1 MQFAVYALTG
11 VVTVTVTHALPTG
24 VDLLHDPSLNKG
36 TAFTEA
42 ERDALGLRGLL
53 PPRVFTI
60 REQEERTLE
69 NYHQQALPLQKY
81 IMMAAL
87 QDRNETLFYRTVLD
101 HVSEMMPIIYTPTV
115 GEACQKLGHI
125 FRRPRG
131 IYVSRHDRGRI
142 REVLENWPRRDVD
155 VIVVTDGERILG
167 LGDLGAQGMGIPI
180 GKLALYTALAGVH
193 PRRCLPITLDV
204 GTNNAQLLSDPLYF
218 GTLERR
224 LRGAEYEEF
233 VEEFVLAVQ
242 EVFPGV
248 LLQFEDFATENAI
261 HLLEKYRNRICTFN
275 DDIQGTAGVTLA
287 GLIAANRLTKRAL
300 HEEQILFYG
309 AGEAAS
315 GIGNLIVS
323 AIVKQGI
330 PVEKAR
336 SRIWF
341 VDSKGLVVKSRTDLA
356 HHKQPYAHEH
366 ESLKSLEDI
375 VEALQPTCLIG
386 VSGQPQSFTE
396 TILRRMGEFNE
407 RPIIFSLSNP
417 TAKSECTAEQA
428 YRLTDGRAIF
438 ASGSPFPPCDYKGR
452 RLVPGQGNN
461 AYVFPGLG
469 LGIIASR
476 ARHVTDEM
484 FYVAART
491 LAHLVTPEYLE
502 KGTVFPPLE
511 HIRQVSAAIATAVAQ
526 EAYDSGLAQAPKPAD
541 LPSYLRS
548 LMYEPEY
555 ESYV

>member
-1 MQFAVYALTG
+1 VTDTLTF
-11 VVTVTVTHALPTG
+11 PTG
-24 VDLLHDPSLNKG
+24 VSILHDPTLNKG

-42 ERDALGLRGLL
+42 ERDALRLRGLL

-60 REQEERTLE
+60 REQEQRILE
-69 NYHQQALPLQKY
+69 NYHQKSSALEKY
-81 IMMAAL
+81 VMMAAL

-101 HVSEMMPIIYTPTV
+101 NVAEMMPIIYTPTV

-131 IYVSRHDRGRI
+131 LYVSVHDRGRV
-142 REVLENWPRRDVD
+142 REVLENWPHRDVD

-180 GKLALYTALAGVH
+180 GKLALYTSLAGIH
-193 PRRCLPITLDV
+193 PQRCLPITLDV
-204 GTNNAQLLSDPLYF
+204 GTNNAALLSDSLYF
-218 GTLERR
+218 GILQNRV
-224 LRGAEYEEF
+224 RGQEYADFLEEF
-233 VEEFVLAVQ
+233 VMAVQ

-261 HLLEKYRNRICTFN
+261 QLLERYRHRICTFN

-287 GLIAANRLTKRAL
+287 GLLAADRLTKRPL
-300 HEEQILFYG
+300 KDERILFYG

-323 AIVKQGI
+323 AMVKQGLT
-330 PVEKAR
+330 PGQAR

-356 HHKQPYAHEH
+356 HHKLPYAHEH
-366 ESLKSLEDI
+366 APIKPLDAI
-375 VEALQPTCLIG
+375 VDAVKPTCLIG
-386 VSGQPQSFTE
+386 VSGQPQAFTE
-396 TILRRMGEFNE
+396 RVLRRMGELND
-407 RPIIFSLSNP
+407 RPMIFSLSNP

-428 YRLTDGRAIF
+428 YRHTDGRAIF
-438 ASGSPFPPCDYKGR
+438 ASGSPFPPVELNGR
-452 RLVPGQGNN
+452 TFVPGQGNN

-469 LGIIASR
+469 LGVIAAR

-484 FYVAART
+484 FYVAADT
-491 LAHLVTPEYLE
+491 LAHLVTEEYLAR
-502 KGTVFPPLE
+502 GTIFPPLE
-511 HIRQVSAAIATAVAQ
+511 RIREVSFAIAVAVAT
-526 EAYDSGLAQAPKPAD
+526 EAYDSGLATAPSPED
-541 LPSYLRS
+541 LEPHIRS
-548 LMYEPEY
+548 LVYEPEY
-555 ESYV
+555 EVYV